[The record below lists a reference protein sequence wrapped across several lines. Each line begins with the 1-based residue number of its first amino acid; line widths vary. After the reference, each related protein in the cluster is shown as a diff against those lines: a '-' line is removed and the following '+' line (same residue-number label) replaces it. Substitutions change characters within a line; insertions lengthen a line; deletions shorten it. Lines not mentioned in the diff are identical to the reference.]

1 MTISA
6 VGVPNLLNLDV
17 AANPNSPLT
26 ARQWLVNAVA
36 VNSGQISIR
45 CDRICWSFYFLQ
57 GKLVYASHSIDSF
70 ERLERHLRR
79 LSREVPALT
88 DKVRSQ
94 LRLQFD
100 SGDVSETDDPPT
112 ISAEYSAICSLV
124 DEGFL
129 TKTHA
134 QKLIARMAQE
144 VVETFCCLPALSN
157 LPTIKAPMQLPS
169 LYCVL
174 ELSKLLEVIDQR
186 LKVWRELGPAITS
199 PFQCPHLVNENQA
212 SKTLSPEVVQRLSK
226 LLRGFNLR
234 QLSAIL
240 DKSELTIAQQLMP
253 LIRDGAIVLR
263 EPISPFDM
271 LPRTYVPTVEE
282 DEEVIDTISQ
292 VFTEDEGTAAIS
304 ISQVWRNNPQEKAV
318 KTWKIACIDDS
329 PAMLNEIERLLSS
342 DEFVVH
348 PINDSMKALMRLASI
363 RPDLILMDV
372 GMPNVDGYQLCSLIR
387 KATMLRDIPIVMVT
401 GHKGLLDRAKAK
413 MAGANDYLTKPFT
426 KNELLKMV
434 MRHLL

>member
-6 VGVPNLLNLDV
+6 VGVQNLLNLDIPGTS
-17 AANPNSPLT
+17 NPPLT
-26 ARQWLVNAVA
+26 ARQWLVDAVA
-36 VNSGQISIR
+36 INSGQISIR

-79 LSREVPALT
+79 LSREVPNLT

-100 SGDVSETDDPPT
+100 SSDISETDAPPT
-112 ISAEYSAICSLV
+112 VSAEYKAICSLV

-144 VVETFCCLPALSN
+144 VVETFCCLPSLPH

-186 LKVWRELGPAITS
+186 LKVWRELGPAISS
-199 PFQCPHLVNENQA
+199 PFQCPYLVNENQA
-212 SKTLSPEVVQRLSK
+212 SKSLSPEVVQRLSK

-271 LPRTYVPTVEE
+271 LPRTYIPTVEE

-292 VFTEDEGTAAIS
+292 VFTEDEGTATMS

-348 PINDSMKALMRLASI
+348 TINDSMKALMRLASV

-387 KATMLRDIPIVMVT
+387 KATILRDIPIVMVT
-401 GHKGLLDRAKAK
+401 GHTGLLDRAKAK

>member
-1 MTISA
+1 MSIYV
-6 VGVPNLLNLDV
+6 VGAQNFLNPDLTENLQNLV
-17 AANPNSPLT
+17 KP
-26 ARQWLVNAVA
+26 RQWLIDAIA
-36 VNSGQISIR
+36 INSGQISIH
-45 CDRICWSFYFLQ
+45 CDRICWCFYFVQ

-79 LSREVPALT
+79 LSREVPQLN

-100 SGDVSETDDPPT
+100 GNEGGETDAPP
-112 ISAEYSAICSLV
+112 AVPPEYYAICSLV
-124 DEGFL
+124 NEGFL

-134 QKLIARMAQE
+134 QKLIARMVQE
-144 VVETFCCLPALSN
+144 VVETFCCLPSLANQPSTKAL
-157 LPTIKAPMQLPS
+157 MQLPS

-186 LKVWRELGPAITS
+186 LKVWRELGPSISS

-212 SKTLSPEVVQRLSK
+212 GKSLSPEVVQRLSK

-234 QLSAIL
+234 QLSALL

-253 LIRDGAIVLR
+253 LIRDGAIVLKD
-263 EPISPFDM
+263 PISPFDM
-271 LPRTYVPTVEE
+271 LPRTYIPTVEE

-292 VFTEDEGTAAIS
+292 VFAEDEGAATIS
-304 ISQVWRNNPQEKAV
+304 ISQVWRNNPQEKPA

-342 DEFVVH
+342 DEFAVH
-348 PINDSMKALMRLASI
+348 TINDSMKALMRLASI